1 MDTSVVVLIVI
12 IVNTVSVDIVS
23 LDVII
28 FALCVDINS
37 NSRYLDR

>member
-28 FALCVDINS
+28 FAFCVDINS
-37 NSRYLDR
+37 NKHF